1 MAINEWKIWRKFG
14 LRKVPEHER
23 VEPVK
28 DIDAILD
35 FLELV
40 NEDVKKLVPELKQL
54 QELEKEKHIAD
65 DGLRQVNLETQ
76 GKNLTKILERYRSF
90 QDDVDIN
97 GIRVKRI
104 GQKFL
109 EDCQRAGM
117 KDYLREK
124 KKDFN
129 WKLKW

>member
-1 MAINEWKIWRKFG
+1 MAINEWKIWRRFG
-14 LRKVPEHER
+14 LTKVQEHEK
-23 VEPVK
+23 VEPIK
-28 DIDAILD
+28 DTEAILD
-35 FLELV
+35 FLEIV
-40 NEDVKKLVPELKQL
+40 DEDVKKLIPDLKKL
-54 QELEKEKHIAD
+54 HELEKEKHIAD
-65 DGLRQVNLETQ
+65 EGLRQVNLETQ
-76 GKNLTKILERYRSF
+76 GKVLTNILERYRSF

-104 GQKFL
+104 GQQFL
-109 EDCQRAGM
+109 EDCEHAGM